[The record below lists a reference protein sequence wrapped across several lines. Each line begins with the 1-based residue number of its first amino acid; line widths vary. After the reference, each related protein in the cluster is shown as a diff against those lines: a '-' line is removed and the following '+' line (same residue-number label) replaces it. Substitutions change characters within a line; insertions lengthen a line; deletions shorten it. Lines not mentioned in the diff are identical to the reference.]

1 MKSDQ
6 DAEKIFDANFEKL
19 VFNFEREHNLIW

>member
-19 VFNFEREHNLIW
+19 VFNFEREDNLI